1 MRTIRI
7 ITAALTVVMA
17 ATIIYGMS
25 AGSFGD
31 EGGEILDLA
40 WGRVTLID
48 LYVGL
53 ALFGGWIVI
62 RERSAVAVPWLV
74 ALVLLGNFATA
85 LYAFVAAIRSDSV
98 IAFLTGRAEVAR
110 RV

>member
-7 ITAALTVVMA
+7 AAAALTIVM
-17 ATIIYGMS
+17 TITIT
-25 AGSFGD
+25 AGFASGNFGD

-53 ALFGGWIVI
+53 VLFGGWILF
-62 RERSAVAVPWLV
+62 RERGIAALPWLV
-74 ALVLLGNFATA
+74 GLAVLGNLAAAAYA
-85 LYAFVAAIRSDSV
+85 LKASLQSTSMTQL
-98 IAFLTGRAEVAR
+98 LTGRSE
-110 RV
+110 

>member
-7 ITAALTVVMA
+7 ATAVLTVVMA
-17 ATIIYGMS
+17 ITII
-25 AGSFGD
+25 AGFVAGDFGD

-53 ALFGGWIVI
+53 VLFGGWVVI
-62 RERSAVAVPWLV
+62 RERSMMAVPWLLAFV
-74 ALVLLGNFATA
+74 VLGNLATA
-85 LYAFVAAIRSDSV
+85 AYALKASLQSTSV
-98 IAFLTGRAEVAR
+98 SQFLTGRAE
-110 RV
+110 